1 MSAARSKQ
9 EDARDGIPSQ
19 RQYKVGEIIKK
30 ALVETFERVEVR
42 DPALSGTSI
51 TISQVEVGPDLKL
64 ARVYIMPLGGRNQ
77 EEVLEGLERATTF
90 LRKNVAERV
99 SLKYTP
105 RLVFKVDNAFDSSQ
119 HIDRLFKSPE
129 YRINQQSISGKLRE
143 K

>member
-30 ALVETFERVEVR
+30 ALVETFERVEIR

-51 TISQVEVGPDLKL
+51 TISQVDVGPDLKL

>member
-30 ALVETFERVEVR
+30 ALVETFERVEIR

-77 EEVLEGLERATTF
+77 EKVLEGLERATTF

-99 SLKYTP
+99 ALKYTP
-105 RLVFKVDNAFDSSQ
+105 RLVFKVDNSFESSE
-119 HIDRLFKSPE
+119 HINKLFNSPE
-129 YRINQQSISGKLRE
+129 YQINQQPLSGKIHE

>member
-30 ALVETFERVEVR
+30 ALVETFERVEIR

-64 ARVYIMPLGGRNQ
+64 ARVYIMPLGGLNQ
-77 EEVLEGLERATTF
+77 EKVLEGLERATTF

-99 SLKYTP
+99 ALKYTP

-119 HIDRLFKSPE
+119 HIDRLFKSPG

>member
-9 EDARDGIPSQ
+9 EDAGDGIPRQ

-30 ALVETFERVEVR
+30 ALVETFERVEIR

-51 TISQVEVGPDLKL
+51 TISQVEIGPDLKL
-64 ARVYIMPLGGRNQ
+64 ARVYIMPLGGHNQ
-77 EEVLEGLERATTF
+77 EKVLEGLERATTF

-99 SLKYTP
+99 ALKYTP

-119 HIDRLFKSPE
+119 HIDRLFKSLD

>member
-30 ALVETFERVEVR
+30 ALVETFERVEIR

-129 YRINQQSISGKLRE
+129 YRINQQSIFGKLRE

>member
-30 ALVETFERVEVR
+30 ALVETFERVEIR

-51 TISQVEVGPDLKL
+51 TISQVVVGPDLKL

>member
-30 ALVETFERVEVR
+30 ALVETFERVEIR

-119 HIDRLFKSPE
+119 HIDRLFKSSE

>member
-9 EDARDGIPSQ
+9 ETARDGLPSQ
-19 RQYKVGEIIKK
+19 RQYRVSEIIKK
-30 ALVETFERVEVR
+30 ALVETFERVEIR

-64 ARVYIMPLGGRNQ
+64 ARVYIMPLGGHNQ
-77 EEVLEGLERATTF
+77 EKVLEGLERATTF

-99 SLKYTP
+99 ALKYTP

-119 HIDRLFKSPE
+119 HIDRLFKSPD

>member
-9 EDARDGIPSQ
+9 EDARDGIPGQ

-30 ALVETFERVEVR
+30 ALVETFERVEIR

-64 ARVYIMPLGGRNQ
+64 ARVYIMPLGGHNQ

>member
-1 MSAARSKQ
+1 MSAARPKQ
-9 EDARDGIPSQ
+9 EYTRDGIPSQ
-19 RQYKVGEIIKK
+19 RQYRVGEIIKK
-30 ALVETFERVEVR
+30 ALVEIFERVEIR

-64 ARVYIMPLGGRNQ
+64 ARVYIMPLGGHNQ
-77 EEVLEGLERATTF
+77 EKVLEGLERATTF
-90 LRKNVAERV
+90 LRKNVAKRIT
-99 SLKYTP
+99 LKFTP

-129 YRINQQSISGKLRE
+129 YQINQQSISGKFRE

>member
-30 ALVETFERVEVR
+30 ALVETLERVEIR
-42 DPALSGTSI
+42 DPALSGASI
-51 TISQVEVGPDLKL
+51 TISQVEIGPDLKL
-64 ARVYIMPLGGRNQ
+64 ARVFIMPLGGHNQ
-77 EEVLEGLERATTF
+77 EKVLEGLERATTF

-99 SLKYTP
+99 ALKYTP
-105 RLVFKVDNAFDSSQ
+105 RLIFKVDNAFDSSQ
-119 HIDRLFKSPE
+119 HIDRLFKSPN
-129 YRINQQSISGKLRE
+129 YRINQQSISGKLRD

>member
-30 ALVETFERVEVR
+30 ALVETFERVEIR

-51 TISQVEVGPDLKL
+51 TISQVDVGPDLKL

-105 RLVFKVDNAFDSSQ
+105 RLVFKVDDAFDSSQ

>member
-30 ALVETFERVEVR
+30 ALVETFERVEIR

-64 ARVYIMPLGGRNQ
+64 ARVYIMPLGGHNQ

-129 YRINQQSISGKLRE
+129 YRINQQSTSGKFRE

>member
-30 ALVETFERVEVR
+30 ALVETFERVEIR

-90 LRKNVAERV
+90 LRKNVAERI

>member
-30 ALVETFERVEVR
+30 ALVETFERVEIR

-51 TISQVEVGPDLKL
+51 TIAQVEVGPDLKL
-64 ARVYIMPLGGRNQ
+64 ARVYIMPLGGHNQ

-129 YRINQQSISGKLRE
+129 YRINQQSISGKFRE

>member
-30 ALVETFERVEVR
+30 ALVETFERVEIR

-77 EEVLEGLERATTF
+77 EEVLEGLERATAF